1 MVIALVVM
9 VHLVVQVVVLVYGE
23 EYLYQEVLVTLEA
36 IHHQK
41 EIMVVLQLEIL
52 HIHQEVEV
60 ELVLMVVMLV
70 VVVLEL
76 VELVQL
82 HQ

>member
-23 EYLYQEVLVTLEA
+23 EYLYQEVLVMLEA

-41 EIMVVLQLEIL
+41 EIMVVLQMEIL
-52 HIHQEVEV
+52 HIHQEVVE
-60 ELVLMVVMLV
+60 ELVLMVVMV
-70 VVVLEL
+70 QVQKLEM